1 MRIGWV
7 DFSEEER
14 RRANQVLQMAKGK
27 GAIDE
32 LGLGVLRDSFSY
44 RLFPGTST
52 LHTHARYYFLTAYL
66 MKDLARDFQGAGRD
80 RVHAEFEY
88 GEKSVAQKLSA
99 WCDENGREKD
109 GITGI
114 SFIDSDTWVKQK
126 PASMN
131 WSAMREYGLLKDPNA
146 TLSSYLNMV
155 AAPSA
160 GKMHAEVEGDDAV
173 VFVSPAQ
180 AIWDVPAVGYEG
192 WRSADSISVDLL
204 PCEARMLL
212 DSICRKFP
220 NSLYAAL
227 LQDPKALD
235 LCAGFGS
242 FVELA
247 DNLEH
252 LVPGF
257 RDSEALALA
266 ADTSALAALL
276 HIRFNYVLR
285 HFETYE
291 ADKETEEAWESAY
304 AHGSRYRSRA
314 LDCDIESVFSL
325 LSIPL
330 SNSWNAKTYRFLK
343 RSQEALR
350 EGRLEDLDEIVRL
363 RELKLKGRS
372 RSKIMNA
379 DAYRSDWYG
388 GTELTYRLST
398 AISLGR
404 EICAPLEGV
413 GTC

>member
-32 LGLGVLRDSFSY
+32 LGFGVLRDSFSY

-80 RVHAEFEY
+80 RVHAEFES

-99 WCDENGREKD
+99 WCDENNREKD

-155 AAPSA
+155 AALSA
-160 GKMHAEVEGDDAV
+160 GKIHAEAEGDDV
-173 VFVSPAQ
+173 VVLVSPAQ
-180 AIWDVPAVGYEG
+180 AIWDVPAAGYEG

-204 PCEARMLL
+204 PCEAQMLFGA
-212 DSICRKFP
+212 ICRKFP
-220 NSLYAAL
+220 DSLYAAL
-227 LQDPKALD
+227 LQNPEALD
-235 LCAGFGS
+235 LCGGFES
-242 FVELA
+242 FVELV
-247 DNLEH
+247 DNFEH
-252 LVPGF
+252 LIPGF
-257 RDSEALALA
+257 RDSRALSLA
-266 ADTSALAALL
+266 ADASSLAALL

-285 HFETYE
+285 HFETSE
-291 ADKETEEAWESAY
+291 ADTETEEAWEDAY

-314 LDCDIESVFSL
+314 LDCDIDAVFSL
-325 LSIPL
+325 LDIPL
-330 SNSWNAKTYRFLK
+330 GNSWNAKTYRFLK

-363 RELKLKGRS
+363 RELELKGRS

-379 DAYRSDWYG
+379 DAYREDWYG
-388 GTELTYRLST
+388 GTEMTYRLST
-398 AISLGR
+398 AISLGK
-404 EICAPLEGV
+404 EICAPLRGDKP
-413 GTC
+413 C

>member
-32 LGLGVLRDSFSY
+32 LGLGALRDSFAY

-80 RVHAEFEY
+80 RVHAEFEH

-160 GKMHAEVEGDDAV
+160 GKIHAEAEGDDDVAL
-173 VFVSPAQ
+173 VSPAQ
-180 AIWDVPAVGYEG
+180 SIWEVPAAGYEG
-192 WRSADSISVDLL
+192 WRSADTVSVDLL
-204 PCEARMLL
+204 LCEAQMLFGA
-212 DSICRKFP
+212 ICQKFP

-227 LQDPKALD
+227 LQNPEVLD
-235 LCAGFGS
+235 LCAGFGG

-247 DNLEH
+247 DNFEH

-285 HFETYE
+285 HFETSE
-291 ADKETEEAWESAY
+291 ADEETEEAWEDAY

-314 LDCDIESVFSL
+314 LNCDIDAVFSL

-330 SNSWNAKTYRFLK
+330 GNSWNAKTYRFLK
-343 RSQEALR
+343 RSQEALND
-350 EGRLEDLDEIVRL
+350 GRLADLDEIVRL
-363 RELKLKGRS
+363 RELELKGRS

-379 DAYRSDWYG
+379 DAYREDWYG
-388 GTELTYRLST
+388 GTEMTYRLST
-398 AISLGR
+398 AISLGK
-404 EICAPLEGV
+404 EICEPLRG
-413 GTC
+413 GKPC